1 MNKKPMLIAK
11 IKNKRIILLEF
22 GFLRLLKE
30 SKIMLTKKES
40 GNIMKKSLIRFLG
53 IAFLG
58 ATLALPNSN
67 ASLAFAEG

>member
-30 SKIMLTKKES
+30 SRIMVAE
-40 GNIMKKSLIRFLG
+40 MKVG
-53 IAFLG
+53 IL
-58 ATLALPNSN
+58 
-67 ASLAFAEG
+67 